1 MYPAFFIRVV
11 DMWKDEELRTNMAAT
26 QHSTRCCLL
35 PLFTHF
41 IFWMVWVNASAA
53 WLTQSV
59 YSFLLLKLPFLN
71 VNHMLGCTGSLI
83 ASRKH
88 HDTVDAHRLWTKRD
102 RWRDEKKKRSS
113 SSPPPV
119 YLNNGQSQS
128 ACLSL
133 NENSVYT
140 NALYCWGTIK
150 HSPLCVLR
158 TPCRLPSPAP

>member
-11 DMWKDEELRTNMAAT
+11 DMWKEEELRTNMAAT

-88 HDTVDAHRLWTKRD
+88 HDTVDAHRLWTKHD
-102 RWRDEKKKRSS
+102 RWRDEKKKDPV
-113 SSPPPV
+113 PPPV

-140 NALYCWGTIK
+140 NALYCCGTIK

>member
-1 MYPAFFIRVV
+1 
-11 DMWKDEELRTNMAAT
+11 MWKEEELRTNMAAT

-88 HDTVDAHRLWTKRD
+88 HDTVDAHRLWTKHD
-102 RWRDEKKKRSS
+102 RWRDEKKKDPV
-113 SSPPPV
+113 PPGLSEQWPITI
-119 YLNNGQSQS
+119 S
-128 ACLSL
+128 LSL
-133 NENSVYT
+133 SK
-140 NALYCWGTIK
+140 WK
-150 HSPLCVLR
+150 QCVHKCSLLLWNNKAQPSLR
-158 TPCRLPSPAP
+158 AKDSMSAPVSCSLKAASSTTPAFP